1 MPGNLTYNLN
11 EGKPMKRK
19 LVHLLNTSVFF
30 IILSLSL
37 AQPAFGYNNS
47 KNGNQAIVM
56 TASGPLTPA
65 MLQYLTR
72 GLSYAQN
79 QGAALVI
86 FQLNT
91 PGGEIELLTRMVT
104 AIRGSHVPVVVYVA
118 PRGAMAGS
126 AGTVITLAG
135 HVAAMAPETAIGAAS
150 PVGSQGEDIGTTMQ
164 TKAKEILKATVRS
177 LAERRNPEAI
187 ALAEDTIQNARAV
200 SSAEALK
207 IGLIDFIANDTS
219 DLITQM
225 DGFQVYTVD
234 GALVLSTKDLV
245 QIPFNTSLIEQLLQM
260 LTNPNI
266 VFLLL
271 SVGVQAILIELSS
284 PGGWVAGFI
293 GVVCLALA
301 TYGLGIL
308 PVNWFGILFLLLSFV
323 LFILDIKAP
332 THGALTVAGIGSF
345 IVGGLVLFN
354 SPGIPDFQRVSVPLV
369 IGSAVVTGAI
379 FFIIVGFALRARKSP
394 IISGQESLIERIG
407 IVREV
412 LDPNGSVQLG
422 GELWSAESE
431 NEVVLPVG
439 TKIKVVG
446 VKGLKLIVREVM
458 PSLDK

>member
-1 MPGNLTYNLN
+1 
-11 EGKPMKRK
+11 MKRK
-19 LVHLLNTSVFF
+19 FLHLLNVSILL
-30 IILSLSL
+30 IILSISLS
-37 AQPAFGYNNS
+37 QPVFAYS
-47 KNGNQAIVM
+47 SLKNGNQAIVM

-72 GLSYAQN
+72 GLNYAEL
-79 QGAALVI
+79 QGAKLVI

-104 AIRGSHVPVVVYVA
+104 AIRGSHIPVVIYIA

-150 PVGSQGEDIGTTMQ
+150 PVGSQGEDIGQTME
-164 TKAKEILKATVRS
+164 TKAKEILRATVRS
-177 LAERRNPEAI
+177 LAERRSPEAI

-219 DLITQM
+219 DLITQL
-225 DGFQVYTVD
+225 DGFQVHTVD
-234 GALVLSTKDLV
+234 GDLVLSTKDLV
-245 QIPFNTSLIEQLLQM
+245 QVPLNSSLIEQLLQM

-293 GVVCLALA
+293 GAVCLALA

-308 PVNWFGILFLLLSFV
+308 PVNWFGIVFLLLSFI
-323 LFILDIKAP
+323 LFMLDIKAP

-345 IVGGLVLFN
+345 IVGGLVLF
-354 SPGIPDFQRVSVPLV
+354 
-369 IGSAVVTGAI
+369 
-379 FFIIVGFALRARKSP
+379 
-394 IISGQESLIERIG
+394 
-407 IVREV
+407 
-412 LDPNGSVQLG
+412 
-422 GELWSAESE
+422 
-431 NEVVLPVG
+431 
-439 TKIKVVG
+439 
-446 VKGLKLIVREVM
+446 
-458 PSLDK
+458 

>member
-1 MPGNLTYNLN
+1 
-11 EGKPMKRK
+11 MKRIF
-19 LVHLLNTSVFF
+19 LHLLNVGILF
-30 IILSLSL
+30 IILSLGL
-37 AQPAFGYNNS
+37 FQPAYAISNL

-72 GLSYAQN
+72 GLNYAQS
-79 QGAALVI
+79 QGAELVI

-104 AIRGSHVPVVVYVA
+104 AIRESHIPVVVYIA

-150 PVGSQGEDIGTTMQ
+150 PVGSQGEDIGQTME
-164 TKAKEILKATVRS
+164 TKAKEILRATVRS
-177 LAERRNPEAI
+177 LAERRSPEAI
-187 ALAEDTIQNARAV
+187 ALAEDTIENARAV
-200 SSAEALK
+200 SSTEALK

-219 DLITQM
+219 DLIAQL
-225 DGFQVYTVD
+225 DGFLVHTVD
-234 GALVLSTKDLV
+234 GDVVLSTKDLV
-245 QIPFNTSLIEQLLQM
+245 QVPLNTSLIEQLLQM

-308 PVNWFGILFLLLSFV
+308 PVNWFGIVFLVLSFV

-379 FFIIVGFALRARKSP
+379 FFVIVGFALRARKRP
-394 IISGQESLIERIG
+394 IIAGQESLVERIG

-431 NEVVLPVG
+431 GEVVLPVG
-439 TKIKVVG
+439 AKVKVVT
-446 VKGLKLIVREVM
+446 VKGLKLIVKEAA
-458 PSLDK
+458 PPTDN

>member
-1 MPGNLTYNLN
+1 
-11 EGKPMKRK
+11 MKRK
-19 LVHLLNTSVFF
+19 SLHLINFSILLIF
-30 IILSLSL
+30 LSLGLS
-37 AQPAFGYNNS
+37 QPAFAKNNLQ
-47 KNGNQAIVM
+47 NGNQAIVM
-56 TASGPLTPA
+56 NASGPLTPA

-104 AIRGSHVPVVVYVA
+104 AIRGSHVPVVIFIA

-135 HVAAMAPETAIGAAS
+135 HVAAMAPETTIGAAS
-150 PVGSQGEDIGTTMQ
+150 PVGSQGEDIGQTMQ
-164 TKAKEILKATVRS
+164 AKAKEILKATVRS
-177 LAERRNPEAI
+177 LAERRSPKAI

-219 DLITQM
+219 DLIAQL

-234 GALVLSTKDLV
+234 GAMVLSTKDLV
-245 QIPFNTSLIEQLLQM
+245 QVPYNTSLIEQLLQM

-271 SVGVQAILIELSS
+271 SIGVQAILIELSS

-369 IGSAVVTGAI
+369 IGSALVTGAI
-379 FFIIVGFALRARKSP
+379 FFIIVGFALRARKRP
-394 IISGQESLIERIG
+394 IISGQESLVEKIG

-431 NEVVLPVG
+431 GEVVLPVG
-439 TKIKVVG
+439 IKVKVVG